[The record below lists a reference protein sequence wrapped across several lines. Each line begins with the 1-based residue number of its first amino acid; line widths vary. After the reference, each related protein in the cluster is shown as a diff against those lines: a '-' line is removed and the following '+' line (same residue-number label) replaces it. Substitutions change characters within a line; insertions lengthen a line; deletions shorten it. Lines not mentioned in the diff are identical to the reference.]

1 MSRKALGRGLSALF
15 PETSPEPGLL
25 HLQIDLLDPSPG
37 QPRTSFKPEALD
49 ELAASIKTRG
59 IIQPLVVRRRGERFE
74 IVAGERRWRAAE
86 RAGLQKVPC
95 LVKDIPDDSVLEFS
109 LIENIQRQELNAIEE
124 ANAYRRLVTELGIT
138 QEEVARRVGKDRS
151 SVTNSLRLLRLTREV
166 QLLVEEEKLSMG
178 HARALIPIEQPELQQ
193 ALAKAIQSKGL
204 SVRAS
209 ELLVRRTLSPDS
221 PKPSASKDPE
231 SANVKAAESKLS
243 RRLGTPVRIKGGK
256 RGGVIEIRYSST
268 DELSRLFDVL
278 LRAAREQ

>member
-15 PETSPEPGLL
+15 PETSSEPGLL

-49 ELAASIKTRG
+49 ELAASIKARG

-95 LVKDIPDDSVLEFS
+95 LVRDIPDDSILEFS

-124 ANAYRRLVTELGIT
+124 ANAYRRLLSELGIT

-151 SVTNSLRLLRLTREV
+151 SITNSLRLLRLTREV
-166 QLLVEEEKLSMG
+166 QSLVEEEKLSMG
-178 HARALIPIEQPELQQ
+178 HARALIPIEQPEVQQ
-193 ALAKAIQSKGL
+193 ALARAILSKGL

-209 ELLVRRTLSPDS
+209 ELLVRRTLTPE
-221 PKPSASKDPE
+221 PEHAPRKDPE

-243 RRLGTPVRIKGGK
+243 RRLGTPVRIRGGK
-256 RGGVIEIRYSST
+256 RGGVIEIRYSSA

-278 LRAAREQ
+278 LRAAREP

>member
-15 PETSPEPGLL
+15 PETSSEPGLL

-49 ELAASIKTRG
+49 ELAASIKARG

-86 RAGLQKVPC
+86 RVGLQKVPC
-95 LVKDIPDDSVLEFS
+95 LVRDIPDDSILEFS

-124 ANAYRRLVTELGIT
+124 ANAYRRLVSELGIT

-151 SVTNSLRLLRLTREV
+151 SITNSLRLLRLTREV
-166 QLLVEEEKLSMG
+166 QSLVEEEKLSMG
-178 HARALIPIEQPELQQ
+178 HARALIPIEQPEVQQ
-193 ALAKAIQSKGL
+193 AIAKAILSKGL

-209 ELLVRRTLSPDS
+209 ELLVRRTLSPE
-221 PKPSASKDPE
+221 PERAPRKDPE

-243 RRLGTPVRIKGGK
+243 RRLGTPVRIRGGK
-256 RGGVIEIRYSST
+256 RGGVIEIRYSSA